1 MVLGC
6 YVIKIIA
13 NKTYYREFVVTQAP
27 GSYDCYIIL
36 VKGPMDVKVK
46 GDRIWA
52 SSIQDD
58 TIGMFVFAG
67 GLTANFD

>member
-1 MVLGC
+1 
-6 YVIKIIA
+6 
-13 NKTYYREFVVTQAP
+13 
-27 GSYDCYIIL
+27 
-36 VKGPMDVKVK
+36 MDVKVK

-67 GLTANFD
+67 GLTANFG